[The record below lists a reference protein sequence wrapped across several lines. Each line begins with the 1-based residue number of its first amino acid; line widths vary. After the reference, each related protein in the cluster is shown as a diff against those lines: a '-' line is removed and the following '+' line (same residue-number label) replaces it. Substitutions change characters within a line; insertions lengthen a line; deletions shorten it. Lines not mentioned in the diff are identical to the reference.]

1 MNTLGVISMQYARP
15 FSAEH
20 FHLFKTIRSHG
31 FDFIEMLVPEPGEID
46 LEDTRKALDDAGLS
60 VVLAARVNMQR
71 NISSDNKEAW
81 RAGVDYIGY
90 AIEVASTL
98 GAKIVGG
105 PLTGNPL
112 VFAGRAPKAVEESE
126 RLDRKSRCIE
136 ALSVVADKAC
146 EHGITLAVEPLNRF
160 ESDVLCTVQQGLEL
174 LDAVD
179 HDSVMLLLDTF
190 HMAMEE
196 SSISQAILAAGSRIG
211 HFQANEN
218 HRGFPGTGSIDWVDV
233 FRALHEVNYTG
244 PVSLEP
250 FRRDDD
256 RFGVPIAQW
265 RPPHEDETDRLEAS
279 VQFMRSHL
287 HLTRFRR

>member
-1 MNTLGVISMQYARP
+1 MNTLGIISMQYARP

-20 FHLFKTIRSHG
+20 FHLFKTIRSNG

-46 LEDTRKALDDAGLS
+46 LEDTRKALDEAGLN

-81 RAGVDYIGY
+81 QAGVDYIGY

-112 VFAGRAPKAVEESE
+112 VFAGRAPQVVEESE
-126 RLDRKSRCIE
+126 RLARKSRCVE

-146 EHGITLAVEPLNRF
+146 LHGVTLAVEPLNRF

-174 LDAVD
+174 LDALN

-233 FRALHEVNYTG
+233 FRALHEVKYTG

>member
-20 FHLFKTIRSHG
+20 FHLFQSIRAHG

-46 LEDTRKALDDAGLS
+46 LELTRKALDEAGLD

-71 NISSDNKEAW
+71 NISSDNRQDW
-81 RAGVDYIGY
+81 QAGVEYIDY

-112 VFAGRAPKAVEESE
+112 VFAGRAPQPVEESE
-126 RLDRKSRCIE
+126 RLARKSRCVE
-136 ALSVVADKAC
+136 ALLLVADKARRH
-146 EHGITLAVEPLNRF
+146 EVTLAVEPLNRF

-174 LDAVD
+174 LDAVN

-196 SSISQAILAAGSRIG
+196 SSISEAILAAGSRIG

-265 RPPHEDETDRLEAS
+265 RAPHEDETDRLEAS